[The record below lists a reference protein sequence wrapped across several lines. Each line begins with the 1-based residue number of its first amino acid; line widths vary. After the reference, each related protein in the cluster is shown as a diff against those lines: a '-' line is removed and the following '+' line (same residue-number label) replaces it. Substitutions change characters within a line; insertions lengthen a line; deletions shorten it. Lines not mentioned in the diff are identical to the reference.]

1 MRRWCDM
8 AKNKQQET
16 ENALGGLPPELMV
29 DGQEPASQI
38 ETVEEDS
45 IVSDK
50 KENLSDDQ
58 AIVVVLKGQTVK
70 HNGKEYKEF
79 VQLILGTE
87 DAERLIELGAVADV
101 NKLRQQALVQNGPTV
116 TVNDGV
122 KISHEA

>member
-1 MRRWCDM
+1 M

-16 ENALGGLPPELMV
+16 ELGGLPPELMV
-29 DGQEPASQI
+29 DGQELPVSQI
-38 ETVEEDS
+38 EAVKEDPTVPNTDEH
-45 IVSDK
+45 
-50 KENLSDDQ
+50 ENLIDDQ

-79 VQLILGTE
+79 VQLTLSPE
-87 DAERLIELGAVADV
+87 DAVRLIELEVVADV
-101 NKLRQQALVQNGPTV
+101 NKLRQQALIQNGPTV

>member
-1 MRRWCDM
+1 M
-8 AKNKQQET
+8 AKNKQET
-16 ENALGGLPPELMV
+16 GNELGGLPPELMV

-38 ETVEEDS
+38 ETMEEDS
-45 IVSDK
+45 TVSDK
-50 KENLSDDQ
+50 KESLSDDQ
-58 AIVVVLKGQTVK
+58 VIVVVLKGQTVK

-79 VQLILGTE
+79 VQLILNPE

-101 NKLRQQALVQNGPTV
+101 NKLRQQALAQHGPTV